1 MAEIELGNLYEFNK
15 NAMSQYEPMDVI
27 ELNRKLTSVA
37 DNMIDAMD
45 NCDRHYWMLLCHEL
59 RNYTLFNI
67 IAASDMQDIIS
78 ELRPTLTNR
87 GLVLDITLQKDGAY
101 EIWIRDIETEENFAY
116 YLFPYDMGVIE
127 VNS

>member
-1 MAEIELGNLYEFNK
+1 MGEITLGNLYEFNK
-15 NAMSQYEPMDVI
+15 NAMSQFKPMDAI
-27 ELNRKLTSVA
+27 EFNRKLISVA
-37 DNMIDAMD
+37 DTMIDALD
-45 NCDRHYWMLLCHEL
+45 CDRHYWMLLCHEL

-67 IAASDMQDIIS
+67 ISASDMQDIIS

-87 GLVLDITLQKDGAY
+87 GLTLDITLQDDGAY
-101 EIWIRDIETEENFAY
+101 EIWIRDPETEENFAY